1 MNSQLSIMFVSFAVL
16 ALGHGV
22 AFAQS
27 GGFTVKVGDI
37 LVANYEGFSVSKI
50 DPGTGVQ
57 ESLGT
62 FILPTDLVLDPSGN
76 LYISELEGTIQRLD
90 LATGSVTPVLEV
102 GAGPE
107 SVYGIALGP
116 QGELYVTSGA
126 NDAVYRVDP
135 ATGGVTLLS
144 AQTNL
149 VGVVGIDLLDPGHV
163 VVSCSTVDASRLVS
177 VALADGA
184 QSVIASGGQLD
195 QPWGVAVQGGSIFTT
210 AYDSKRILQVSDGT
224 VTELGQTPGFPYG
237 VAIDPEGNIV
247 VGSKGTTDE
256 VRVYAPDG
264 TWLDS
269 FSGGLIRLAAGIEV
283 SRIQVDPALPTAV
296 ILQSAAT
303 LGTGFADVPATVDA
317 AQRIVRTVRQPGDR
331 IYRLRSDI
339 ATRITD
345 IQVSNDQVT
354 LRWE

>member
-1 MNSQLSIMFVSFAVL
+1 MNSQLRIMYVSFAVL
-16 ALGHGV
+16 ALGH

-27 GGFTVKVGDI
+27 GGFTVNVGDI

-50 DPGTGVQ
+50 NPGTGVQ

-90 LATGSVTPVLEV
+90 LATGSVTPVLKV

-163 VVSCSTVDASRLVS
+163 VVSCSTIDASRLIS

-195 QPWGVAVQGGSIFTT
+195 QPWGVAVQGGRIFTT

-269 FSGGLIRLAAGIEV
+269 FSGSLIRLAAGIEV

-296 ILQSAAT
+296 ILQSAANVDGPFED
-303 LGTGFADVPATVDA
+303 LPANLD
-317 AQRIVRTVRQPGDR
+317 IVQQTIRTSRQPGDR
-331 IYRLRSDI
+331 VYRLR
-339 ATRITD
+339 AGTTTRITD
-345 IQVSNDQVT
+345 IELGPEQLT
-354 LRWE
+354 FRWE